1 MVNDTIVALATPNM
15 KSAISIIRIS
25 GSDSIEMVNEIFSKD
40 LSKVKSH
47 TINYGYILDGNDK
60 IDEVLVSV
68 FKGPKSF
75 TAEDVVEINSHG
87 GIAITRKVLNLVL
100 SKGARL
106 ANPGEFTQRAYLN
119 NRIDMLE
126 VEAINDMIDA
136 TSDKA
141 SQLAMSGLSRQTT
154 KLIEEFKEDML
165 EIIAQVEVNIDYPE
179 YDDVKQLSSEEIK
192 PKLLKFK
199 DKIDSIIKNSK
210 TSTMIRNGI
219 KVAIIGRPNAG
230 KSSLLNAFLEED
242 KAIVTDIAGTTR
254 DIVEAEY
261 ILNGVNVVFLDTAG
275 IRETEDIV
283 EKIGIEKAYQAKEDA
298 DIVLL
303 IIDSSQALNDFE
315 QELIENKDKRV
326 LVVLNKSDLKTKSNI
341 EGISISAI
349 NNDIEELKGAMI
361 EKLDLDIDI
370 SNESL
375 FLSNQRHLALLNQV
389 SDAITSGLEAIEIE
403 MPTDIIVSD
412 LEDAYSSLQEILGV
426 KYTDS
431 LLDELFSR
439 FCLGK

>member
-275 IRETEDIV
+275 IRETEDVV